1 MLSLTLPGAPVRNRS
16 RRTAGLVV
24 PAGIEW
30 KGGYRNNID
39 RCFIEWTD
47 NTYCLLRNACPSIT
61 WKLCPICDVIVF
73 HLCGAKNI
81 IRVCLSKKKGIT
93 LMPEICRWIWQLA
106 RGFSTT
112 APSVL
117 RCGPRSVYGF
127 RTLQN
132 GIWFSKTIK
141 GVSPLCVQC
150 PCPRQKLG
158 DAREGTNMK
167 HEGGLPGAI
176 RN

>member
-24 PAGIEW
+24 PGGIEW

-39 RCFIEWTD
+39 RCFIEWVD

-73 HLCGAKNI
+73 HLCEPKNI
-81 IRVCLSKKKGIT
+81 IRVCLSKKKGMT

-106 RGFSTT
+106 RDFSTT
-112 APSVL
+112 APFVL

-132 GIWFSKTIK
+132 GIWCSKTIRGSPHSVCNVPVHVKSWVMQGK
-141 GVSPLCVQC
+141 GQTWST
-150 PCPRQKLG
+150 
-158 DAREGTNMK
+158 REDFR
-167 HEGGLPGAI
+167 GAI
-176 RN
+176 WN